1 MKCFCKSPW
10 IDRKISRQE
19 LKGLFGGNH
28 MKQTEMNDL
37 TLEIIDIPNKKLKHK
52 EDKKTKSKSKGNF
65 VTVIQEKYVGREGE
79 KNSFFK
85 HSKLLDLLWKY
96 VTRNFNSQN
105 NH

>member
-1 MKCFCKSPW
+1 MKCFCKGPW

-19 LKGLFGGNH
+19 LKGLFGGKP

-65 VTVIQEKYVGREGE
+65 VIQEKNVGREGE
-79 KNSFFK
+79 KKFILQTFK
-85 HSKLLDLLWKY
+85 TVRPIFEVCDPQFQLTK
-96 VTRNFNSQN
+96 
-105 NH
+105 